1 MKKLA
6 VIFCFSISLLSV
18 IAQEKFSVPVM
29 TDQEKINGLASSWNT
44 LNLYLISHGKSM
56 GKSIVEIATYT
67 SDLYISGMDKS
78 VGFDGYAKLLI
89 QGWVGTAPNGKV
101 EIREQTGDRIV
112 ISVSNFCSQLK
123 EKGTM
128 YNVSYQEYIKYLEC
142 RGNRVFGVLGGT
154 YSIKDSVD
162 GLIITM
168 QKK

>member
-29 TDQEKINGLASSWNT
+29 TDQEKINALASSWNT
-44 LNLYLISHGKSM
+44 LNLYLISHAKSL
-56 GKSIVEIATYT
+56 GKSIEGIAAYT

-78 VGFDGYAKLLI
+78 VGFDGYAKLLL
-89 QGWVGTAPNGKV
+89 QGWVATAPAGKV
-101 EIREQTGDRIV
+101 EIKEQTGDKIV
-112 ISVSNFCSQLK
+112 ISVTNFCNQLK

-128 YNVSYQEYIKYLEC
+128 YNVSYQEYIRYLEC
-142 RGNRVFGVLGGT
+142 RGNQVFGVLGGT
-154 YSIKDSVD
+154 YSIRDSKE